1 MRDTS
6 PDAERAVREAVLGAE
21 PIDRMRRALA
31 HSEMMRDIALSR
43 LRARHPG
50 MSTLAL
56 VEMLLG
62 ERLVPEDYP
71 RRDS

>member
-6 PDAERAVREAVLGAE
+6 PDAERAVREAIRRTD
-21 PIDRMRRALA
+21 PIDRMRRDLA
-31 HSEMMRDIALSR
+31 HSEMMRDLALSR
-43 LRARHPG
+43 LRARHPA

-62 ERLVPEDYP
+62 ERLVPEGCP

>member
-6 PDAERAVREAVLGAE
+6 PHAERAVREAVRRTD

-31 HSEMMRDIALSR
+31 HSEMMRDLALSR
-43 LRARHPG
+43 LRARHRG
-50 MSTLAL
+50 MPTLAL

-71 RRDS
+71 RRD